1 MGHRLELDSVE
12 RHRVY
17 EELLEGSEVA
27 NGDLILEELHSS
39 LDVSHGDVQDCVR
52 RVLSQDCLVGIL
64 TRRGRHKD
72 LRLWSV
78 YRGAILAWSGVS
90 RATLGV
96 QLFVKAAQA
105 VIIPLG
111 FLYVYLLGGGCGLRA
126 VGGLS
131 RAQDIVY
138 LLISGLELVAIK
150 ELLVS
155 LFLVQELPLLEHL
168 SGLLSLFGS
177 QISHGPLGEV
187 GLAVTD
193 VNWPEGHKSL

>member
-1 MGHRLELDSVE
+1 MLQ
-12 RHRVY
+12 
-17 EELLEGSEVA
+17 GSEVTD
-27 NGDLILEELHSS
+27 GDLVLEELHSS
-39 LDVSHGDVQDCVR
+39 LNVTYGNIQYGVS
-52 RVLSQDCLVGIL
+52 RVLSQDCLVGI
-64 TRRGRHKD
+64 RAGRGRHKD
-72 LRLWSV
+72 LRLLGIH
-78 YRGAILAWSGVS
+78 RGAILTWGGVS

-96 QLFVKAAQA
+96 QLFVKASQA

-111 FLYVYLLGGGCGLRA
+111 FLYIYLLRGGRGLRA
-126 VGGLS
+126 IGSLS

-138 LLISGLELVAIK
+138 LLISGLELVALK

-168 SGLLSLFGS
+168 SGLFSLFGS

-193 VNWPEGHKSL
+193 VKWPEGHESL